1 LILAAYNG
9 SPEVV
14 DLLLQN
20 HADVHAG
27 SPMGNALM
35 AASFRGYGDV
45 VTKLLKAGAWVN
57 DSNEAGGTALMF
69 AALSGRIEV
78 VCLLLAN
85 GAQAGVRDRRGVDA
99 ATLAEQQGNQELAD
113 LLRASARTR

>member
-1 LILAAYNG
+1 
-9 SPEVV
+9 
-14 DLLLQN
+14 
-20 HADVHAG
+20 
-27 SPMGNALM
+27 
-35 AASFRGYGDV
+35 
-45 VTKLLKAGAWVN
+45 
-57 DSNEAGGTALMF
+57 MF

-78 VCLLLAN
+78 VRLLLAN